1 MYAGTFL
8 RHHQESND
16 DNTEYWI
23 ALNERGED
31 FYEVRSKRTQRYVL
45 ITSPDTNVVSG
56 VDEDGAFSF
65 PYPYKVYFLDE
76 IPDDLVVGAFI
87 YDGSEFKPFIDVAA
101 WKYNMNLRIK
111 DEMVES
117 LMKGEQRPD
126 LQDKKKAV
134 DDYQGDGY
142 NPPLPF

>member
-8 RHHQESND
+8 RHHRESD
-16 DNTEYWI
+16 EYGTEYWI
-23 ALNERGED
+23 ALNESGED
-31 FYEVRSKRTQRYVL
+31 FYEVLRKRTQKYVI

-56 VDEDGAFSF
+56 IDEDGAFSF

-76 IPDDLVVGAFI
+76 VPDDIKVGEFI
-87 YDGSEFKPFIDVAA
+87 YDGSSFRPYIDVAA

-126 LQDKKKAV
+126 LEEKRKAV
-134 DDYQGDGY
+134 DAYEGDGY